1 MCNSERPS
9 LRTGITTGT
18 CAAGAAKAYAI
29 YLRYGSCPDY
39 VSVKNLEGH
48 VFTLHVFKEGDS
60 FGVIK
65 DSGDDVSDITNGV
78 KVLVHLEVLDDNDEI
93 VFSAGKG
100 VGTVT
105 LPGLK
110 VGIGEPA
117 INPVPRKMIE
127 LAIREVI
134 PYKSIRVIISIPN
147 GEELAKKTF
156 NPRLGIIGGLS
167 ILGTTGIVKPMN
179 EHALFESLSLE
190 LNMIRSLGFLKIYI
204 TFAGTGEKFLRQR
217 FNLESRNIIQSG
229 NYIGH
234 VLDEAL
240 RLEFNHAVIFG
251 HPGKLLKVASGNFNT
266 HNRISDGRLEALCTQ
281 LALLGASRSIIERI
295 YHSNTTNEAISI
307 VDSSGYNEVW
317 NVLAEIVSRKCRER
331 THDNLRI
338 DSYFVDSDG
347 NILGFYVDE

>member
-1 MCNSERPS
+1 MFNRERPS

-18 CAAGAAKAYAI
+18 CAAGAAKACAL

-39 VSVKNLEGH
+39 VSIKNLEGH
-48 VFTLHVFKEGDS
+48 EFIVKVFHEDETFY
-60 FGVIK
+60 VIK
-65 DSGDDVSDITNGV
+65 DSGDDVSDITNGIKIFV
-78 KVLVHLEVLDDNDEI
+78 RLEVLEGHDEI
-93 VFSAGKG
+93 IFAAGEG

-110 VGIGEPA
+110 VPVNEPA
-117 INPVPRKMIE
+117 INPVPRRMIE
-127 LAIREVI
+127 LAVREVI
-134 PYKSIRVIISIPN
+134 PSQSIRVIISIPN

-179 EHALFESLSLE
+179 ESALLESLSLE
-190 LNMIRSLGFLKIYI
+190 LNMIRSLDFTKIYI

-217 FNLESRNIIQSG
+217 LGISSRNVIQSG

-251 HPGKLLKVASGNFNT
+251 HPGKLLKVAAGNFNT
-266 HNRISDGRLEALCTQ
+266 HNRISDGRLESLCTQ
-281 LALLGASRSIIERI
+281 LAILGASRRIIESV
-295 YHSNTTNEAISI
+295 YHSNTTNEAMSI
-307 VDSSGYNEVW
+307 VDSSGYNYVW

-331 THDNLRI
+331 THDNLVI

-347 NILGFYVDE
+347 NILGCYVNE

>member
-1 MCNSERPS
+1 MSS
-9 LRTGITTGT
+9 TGITTGT
-18 CAAGAAKAYAI
+18 CAAAAAKAYAL
-29 YLRYGSCPDY
+29 YLRDGLCPDF
-39 VSVKNLEGH
+39 VSVKNTEGH
-48 VFTLHVFKEGDS
+48 EFIVRVFHESEEFY
-60 FGVIK
+60 VIK
-65 DSGDDVSDITNGV
+65 DSGDDVSDITNGIKIFV
-78 KVLVHLEVLDDNDEI
+78 RLEVLEGHDEI
-93 VFSAGKG
+93 IFAAGEG

-110 VGIGEPA
+110 VGVNEPA

-134 PYKSIRVIISIPN
+134 PSQSIRVIISIPN

-179 EHALFESLSLE
+179 ESALLESLSLE
-190 LNMIRSLGFLKIYI
+190 LNMIRSLGFTKIYI

-217 FNLESRNIIQSG
+217 LGISSRNVIQSG

-234 VLDEAL
+234 VLDEAVG
-240 RLEFNHAVIFG
+240 LEFTHAVIFG
-251 HPGKLLKVASGNFNT
+251 HTGKLLKVASGNFNT
-266 HNRISDGRLEALCTQ
+266 HNSISDGRLESLCTQ
-281 LALLGASRSIIERI
+281 LAILGASRSIIERV

-307 VDSSGYNEVW
+307 VGSSGYNDVW

-331 THDNLRI
+331 THDNLMI
-338 DSYFVDSDG
+338 DSYFVDSNG
-347 NILGFYVDE
+347 NILGCYLDE

>member
-1 MCNSERPS
+1 MKEI
-9 LRTGITTGT
+9 RTGITTGT
-18 CAAGAAKAYAI
+18 CAAAAAKACALFI
-29 YLRYGSCPDY
+29 RDGSCPEFLG
-39 VSVKNLEGH
+39 VKNLEGH
-48 VFTLHVFKEGDS
+48 EFIVRVFREGEECY
-60 FGVIK
+60 VIK
-65 DSGDDVSDITNGV
+65 DSGDDICDITNGI
-78 KVLVHLEVLDDNDEI
+78 KVFVRLEVLEGHDEI
-93 VFSAGKG
+93 LFAAGEG

-134 PYKSIRVIISIPN
+134 PSKSIRVIISIPN
-147 GEELAKKTF
+147 GEKLAKKTF

-179 EHALFESLSLE
+179 ESALLESLSLE
-190 LNMIRSLGFLKIYI
+190 LNMIRSLGFTKIYI

-217 FNLESRNIIQSG
+217 FNLNSRNVIQSG

-266 HNRISDGRLEALCTQ
+266 HNRIADGRLEALCTQ
-281 LALLGASRSIIERI
+281 LAILGASRSIIERV

-307 VDSSGYNEVW
+307 VDSSGYNDVW

-331 THDNLRI
+331 THDNLMI

-347 NILGFYVDE
+347 NILGCYINE

>member
-1 MCNSERPS
+1 MCNRERSP

-18 CAAGAAKAYAI
+18 CAAGAAKAYAL

-39 VSVKNLEGH
+39 VSIKNLEGH

-78 KVLVHLEVLDDNDEI
+78 KVLVHLEVLQGNHEI
-93 VFSAGKG
+93 IFEAGNG

-110 VGIGEPA
+110 VGINEPA

-134 PYKSIRVIISIPN
+134 PEKSFRVIISIPN

-179 EHALFESLSLE
+179 ESALLESLSLE
-190 LNMIRSLGFLKIYI
+190 LNMIRSLGFTEVYI

-217 FNLESRNIIQSG
+217 LRIKSRNVIQSG

-234 VLDEAL
+234 VLDEAA
-240 RLEFNHAVIFG
+240 RLEFTHAVIFG

-266 HNRISDGRLEALCTQ
+266 HNRIADGRLEALCTQ
-281 LALLGASRSIIERI
+281 LAIIGVSRSMIERV
-295 YHSNTTNEAISI
+295 YHSNTTNEAMSI
-307 VDSSGYNEVW
+307 VDSEGYNEVW

-331 THDNLRI
+331 TCNSMKV
-338 DSYFVDSDG
+338 DSYFADNDG
-347 NILGFYVDE
+347 NILGYYVDE

>member
-1 MCNSERPS
+1 MKEI
-9 LRTGITTGT
+9 RTGITTGT
-18 CAAGAAKAYAI
+18 CAAAAAKACALFI
-29 YLRYGSCPDY
+29 RDGSCPDY

-48 VFTLHVFKEGDS
+48 EFIVRVFREGEECY
-60 FGVIK
+60 VIK
-65 DSGDDVSDITNGV
+65 DSGDDICDITNGI
-78 KVLVHLEVLDDNDEI
+78 KVFVRLEILEGHDEI
-93 VFSAGKG
+93 LFAAAHG

-134 PYKSIRVIISIPN
+134 PSKSIRVIISIPN

-179 EHALFESLSLE
+179 ESALLESLSLE
-190 LNMIRSLGFLKIYI
+190 LNMIRSLGFTKIYI
-204 TFAGTGEKFLRQR
+204 TFAGTGEKFLRQS
-217 FNLESRNIIQSG
+217 FNHESRNVIQSG

-266 HNRISDGRLEALCTQ
+266 HNRIADGRLESLCTQ
-281 LALLGASRSIIERI
+281 LAILGASRSIIERV

-307 VDSSGYNEVW
+307 VNSSGYNDVW
-317 NVLAEIVSRKCRER
+317 NVLAEIVSRKCIER
-331 THDNLRI
+331 THDNLMI

-347 NILGFYVDE
+347 NILGCYLDE

>member
-1 MCNSERPS
+1 MFNRERPS

-18 CAAGAAKAYAI
+18 CAAGAAKACAL

-39 VSVKNLEGH
+39 VSIKNLEGH
-48 VFTLHVFKEGDS
+48 EFIVKVFREDEAFY
-60 FGVIK
+60 VIK
-65 DSGDDVSDITNGV
+65 DSGDDVSDITNGIKIFV
-78 KVLVHLEVLDDNDEI
+78 RLEVLEGHDDI
-93 VFSAGKG
+93 IFAAGEG

-110 VGIGEPA
+110 VPVNEPA
-117 INPVPRKMIE
+117 INPVPRRMIE

-134 PYKSIRVIISIPN
+134 PSQSIRVIISIPN

-179 EHALFESLSLE
+179 ESALLESLSLE
-190 LNMIRSLGFLKIYI
+190 LNMIRSLDFTKIYI

-217 FNLESRNIIQSG
+217 LGISSRNVIQSG

-240 RLEFNHAVIFG
+240 RLEFNHTVIFG
-251 HPGKLLKVASGNFNT
+251 HPGKLLKVAAGNFNT
-266 HNRISDGRLEALCTQ
+266 HNRISDGRLESLCTQ
-281 LALLGASRSIIERI
+281 LAILGASRSIIERV

-307 VDSSGYNEVW
+307 VGSSGYNYVW

-331 THDNLRI
+331 THNNLMI

-347 NILGFYVDE
+347 NILGCYVDE